1 MNSKGPV
8 RKLLGQRRTIFLD
21 EPLINRLGSTPVAG
35 NTDLQEIKEAKQ
47 REWTSRGYSPKLQEK
62 ALKLAKQWTDRMS
75 SFVVRVV
82 QEPQLKDKAYR
93 KLYKSALDDVAEHWI
108 KSSKPIS

>member
-8 RKLLGQRRTIFLD
+8 RKLLGQRRTILLD
-21 EPLINRLGSTPVAG
+21 KPLINRLGAAPAVS
-35 NTDLQEIKEAKQ
+35 NNQLQEIKEAKQ
-47 REWTSRGYSPKLQEK
+47 REWTSRGYSLKLQEK
-62 ALKLAKQWTDRMS
+62 AFKLAKQWTDRMS

-93 KLYKSALDDVAEHWI
+93 ELYKSALDDVAEHWI
-108 KSSKPIS
+108 TSSKSIS